1 MQTIGSIEAAQIL
14 GVHRTRINQL
24 IDEGK
29 LSATKI
35 GHSLI
40 FDRRDVERLA
50 EKLKQGNKKRG
61 RGRPSNLSRLA
72 NE

>member
-1 MQTIGSIEAAQIL
+1 MEKIGSVKAAQIL

-24 IDEGK
+24 MDEGK
-29 LSATKI
+29 LSGEKI

-61 RGRPSNLSRLA
+61 PGRPSNLARRGK
-72 NE
+72 E

>member
-1 MQTIGSIEAAQIL
+1 MQSIGSIEAARIL

-24 IDEGK
+24 IAEGK

-50 EKLKQGNKKRG
+50 EKLKQGSKKRG
-61 RGRPSNLSRLA
+61 RGRPSNLARRG
-72 NE
+72 ND

>member
-1 MQTIGSIEAAQIL
+1 MQNIGSIEAAEIL

-29 LSATKI
+29 LSGTKI
-35 GHSLI
+35 GHSLV

-50 EKLKQGNKKRG
+50 ETLKKGNKKRG